1 MSSHPS
7 TLAIIG
13 GGFAGVVSALRLIQS
28 STAPIR
34 LIIIGSEAQ
43 LGRGIAYSTDN
54 PHHLVN
60 GLAQGFG
67 IVPEQPLHLVE
78 WLRANAA
85 RHGWSLPA
93 GATFEESFPPRWL
106 YGTYV
111 QETLAQVLAEQG
123 DRVTFEHLQARAIGL
138 SRQGKRY
145 QVRTDKGPVDADA
158 VVLATGLHP
167 RARLAV
173 EGPAEATA
181 NKVISRL
188 WEQDA
193 WQAVARD
200 QRLLVLG
207 SSLTALDSI
216 ISAEDAGFGG
226 EYSVLSRR
234 GVLVQTREEVP
245 VWPDVLDPQALPS
258 TLATLVGHAQQARRQ
273 IRQRGVHGQQITLA
287 IRPHVPAMWQRATV
301 ADKLRFIR
309 YLRPYWENI
318 LHRAA
323 PESGQ
328 RLDAVVA
335 AGRLQRKVGQ
345 LLKLAVQPS
354 GQVQVTWRPRGSSAA
369 QTFEVDR
376 VVDAHG
382 YEFDWRQSSDPLVRD
397 LLANQLVRPHDTG
410 FGIEADGITGQV
422 QVDGAPVAGLFA
434 VGHPL
439 RGASWE
445 SNSIGEQVIQ
455 AVATGQA
462 LISQL
467 QTQPAGVL
475 EPAL

>member
-1 MSSHPS
+1 MSSHQP
-7 TLAIIG
+7 TIAIIG
-13 GGFAGVVSALRLIQS
+13 GGFAGVVSALRLVQS

-34 LIIIGSEAQ
+34 LIIIGSEAE

-54 PHHLVN
+54 PNHLVN

-85 RHGWSLPA
+85 QHGWSLPA
-93 GATFEESFPPRWL
+93 GSTFEASFPPRWL

-111 QETLAQVLAEQG
+111 QETLAQALAEQG
-123 DRVTFEHLQARAIGL
+123 ERVTFEHLQARATGL
-138 SRQGKRY
+138 SRQGQRY
-145 QVRTDKGPVDADA
+145 QVRTDRGRVEADA
-158 VVLATGLHP
+158 VVLATGLQP
-167 RARLAV
+167 RAGLAV
-173 EGPAEATA
+173 EGPTEGAAS
-181 NKVISRL
+181 KVINRL

-193 WQAVARD
+193 WRAVANDR
-200 QRLLVLG
+200 RLLVLG

-216 ISAEDAGFGG
+216 ISAEDAGFRG
-226 EYSVLSRR
+226 EYTVLSRR

-245 VWPDVLDPQALPS
+245 VWPDVLDPQALPA
-258 TLATLVGHAQQARRQ
+258 TLATLVGRAQQARRQ
-273 IRQRGVHGQQITLA
+273 IRQQGAHGQQITLA

-323 PESGQ
+323 PESGK
-328 RLDAVVA
+328 RLDAVVE
-335 AGRLQRKVGQ
+335 AGRLRRKVGQ
-345 LLKLAVQPS
+345 LLTLALQPS
-354 GQVQVTWRPRGSSAA
+354 GQVQVTWRPRGSGET

-382 YEFDWRQSSDPLVRD
+382 FEFDWQQSRDPLVRD
-397 LLANQLVRPHDTG
+397 VLANGLVRPHDTG
-410 FGIEADGITGQV
+410 FGIEADGVTGQV

-455 AVATGQA
+455 AVATAQA
-462 LISQL
+462 LVGQL
-467 QTQPAGVL
+467 QAQPAAVL
-475 EPAL
+475 EAAV